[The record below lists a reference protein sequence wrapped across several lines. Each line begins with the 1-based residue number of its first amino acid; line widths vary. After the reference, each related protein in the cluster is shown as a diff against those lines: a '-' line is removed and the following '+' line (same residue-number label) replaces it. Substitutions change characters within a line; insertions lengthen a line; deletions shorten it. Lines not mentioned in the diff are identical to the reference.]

1 VDNRQVP
8 PEAGAVR
15 AAVISTDSAFR
26 DQVRAFLSE
35 PGSPAELACVIDKP
49 FTEIADP
56 ELAQIRRSEPG
67 LAIVDLES
75 DPHVGL
81 KFVQFLVES
90 GLVGSVMAAGR
101 DLTSDLLL
109 RAVQAGVMEILQ
121 KPASTDELKA
131 ALERVWKKTGRIVAA
146 APRSGP
152 GHAVALFAAKG
163 GMGTTS
169 IATNLAIEIHRLTR
183 ARTLL
188 LDLDLELGETALL
201 LGMDPQF
208 SLVDLIR
215 NLHRV
220 DQGLLASYIERHESG
235 IDLLAAPF
243 QPADYETVSR
253 DRVRQV
259 VSFLKEQYDYIVM
272 DTPKSFHPASIGVL
286 EEADE
291 TLLVTS
297 ATLPAIRNLS
307 RSLPLVRQLATSRG
321 RPPLRLVVNRYVA
334 GELISL
340 PEIADAV
347 GVEVFQTIHNDFQ
360 GLLQSVN
367 EGKPLVLSRSGSP
380 FAKDVRTL
388 AAKITGVAAGE
399 APRRRG
405 LLGGLVGSLRNGKGK

>member
-1 VDNRQVP
+1 VDLRQATSEGGP
-8 PEAGAVR
+8 IR
-15 AAVISTDSAFR
+15 AALISTDSAFR

-35 PGSPAELACVIDKP
+35 PGSPVELACTVDKP

-56 ELAQIRRSEPG
+56 ELSNLRRADPA
-67 LAIVDLES
+67 LAVVDLES

-81 KFVQFLVES
+81 KFVQYLVES
-90 GLVGSVMAAGR
+90 GLVGTVMAAGR

-109 RAVQAGVMEILQ
+109 RAVQAGVTEILQ
-121 KPASTDELKA
+121 KPATSDELKA
-131 ALERVWKKTGRIVAA
+131 ALERVWKKTGRGAA
-146 APRSGP
+146 STPKAGP
-152 GHAVALFAAKG
+152 GHAIALFAAKG

-169 IATNLAIEIHRLTR
+169 VATNLAIEIHRLSR

-201 LGMDPQF
+201 LGMEPQF

-291 TLLVTS
+291 TLVITS

-307 RSLPLVRQLATSRG
+307 RSLPLVRQLAATRG

-347 GVEVFQTIHNDFQ
+347 GLEVFQTLHNDFQ

-367 EGKPLVLSRSGSP
+367 EGRPIVLSRSNSP
-380 FAKDVRTL
+380 FARDVRTL
-388 AAKITGVAAGE
+388 AAKITGVTVSD

-405 LLGGLVGSLRNGKGK
+405 IFGGLAGMRNGKGK